1 MDWIT
6 TLFTVHSALQAVV
19 VLSLISALGLGLGKL
34 RFGGISL
41 GITFIFF
48 VGIFFG
54 HLGFSIDAAMLEYA
68 ESFGLVVFVYA
79 LGLQVGSGFFN
90 SFRHGGVRLN
100 LLALLVVALGTIFT
114 IALSFVTTI
123 ELPDLVGIMC
133 GATTNTPALA
143 AAQQTLTQMNV
154 DPNSPALGCAIS
166 YPLGVVGVILGMSIL
181 RLFFKHSSTFTAAPV
196 EDEHKAYIT
205 SFHIL
210 NPAIYGLTIQAIAK
224 LAPAKFVI
232 SRIWRD
238 DKLIIP
244 RSDMQLQPQDR
255 VLVAIQKADLSALT
269 VLFGSNDVENWNRSD
284 IDWNTLDSQLM
295 SQRFLITRHELN
307 GKRLGSLRLRN
318 QYGVNISRVDRGGV
332 ELLAMPDLVLQV
344 GDRLTIVGDRGVLK
358 QVEKLLG
365 NRVVRLN
372 EPNLV
377 AVFLGLVLGLAV
389 GAIPISVP
397 SMSTP
402 IKLGL
407 AGGPILVGILI
418 GTFGPHL
425 HMITFVTRSANLM
438 LQRLGLSFY
447 LACLGLSA
455 GAHFFETVMQGNG
468 FLWIGSG
475 FIITIVPVLL
485 VGAIAL
491 KWIKMDYGTVCGML
505 CGSMA
510 NPMALKYAD
519 DATATDAPSIAY
531 ATVYPL
537 SMFLRVLIAQL
548 TLMLFL

>member
-365 NRVVRLN
+365 NRV
-372 EPNLV
+372 
-377 AVFLGLVLGLAV
+377 
-389 GAIPISVP
+389 
-397 SMSTP
+397 
-402 IKLGL
+402 
-407 AGGPILVGILI
+407 
-418 GTFGPHL
+418 
-425 HMITFVTRSANLM
+425 
-438 LQRLGLSFY
+438 
-447 LACLGLSA
+447 
-455 GAHFFETVMQGNG
+455 
-468 FLWIGSG
+468 
-475 FIITIVPVLL
+475 
-485 VGAIAL
+485 
-491 KWIKMDYGTVCGML
+491 
-505 CGSMA
+505 
-510 NPMALKYAD
+510 
-519 DATATDAPSIAY
+519 
-531 ATVYPL
+531 
-537 SMFLRVLIAQL
+537 
-548 TLMLFL
+548 

>member
-143 AAQQTLTQMNV
+143 AAQQTLTQMHV